1 MLTGS
6 HRFSNDLNTKPS
18 KMFVHSLCGAE
29 GFVLWKSLIA
39 SFEFSRFDSGS
50 HVL

>member
-18 KMFVHSLCGAE
+18 KMFAHSLHGVE
-29 GFVLWKSLIA
+29 GFVLWKLLIA
-39 SFEFSRFDSGS
+39 SFEFPRFNLGS

>member
-18 KMFVHSLCGAE
+18 KTFACSLYGAE
-29 GFVLWKSLIA
+29 RFDLWKSVIT
-39 SFEFSRFDSGS
+39 SFELSRLDSGS
-50 HVL
+50 QVL